1 MITFEYNGKIYK
13 PSNLENKLKKLGIT
27 INDVKI
33 IDDTKTNA
41 EKERE
46 ERSQQTSNNEE
57 TVDVYWDNQSKGW
70 YIVDRRFPYN
80 SESGIR
86 FFQEIEK
93 GHYRLVQHDV
103 CKNTLQDFFKENFQK
118 VLNNTYI
125 AN

>member
-57 TVDVYWDNQSKGW
+57 TVDVYWDNRCKGW
-70 YIVDRRFPYN
+70 YLVDRRFPT
-80 SESGIR
+80 SPDWEMR
-86 FFQEIEK
+86 FSQEIEN
-93 GHYRLVQHDV
+93 GRYRLVQHDV
-103 CKNTLQDFFKENFQK
+103 NKNNLHEFFEENFKK
-118 VLNNTYI
+118 VI
-125 AN
+125 ATH

>member
-46 ERSQQTSNNEE
+46 ERNQQNINDEYV
-57 TVDVYWDNQSKGW
+57 VDVYWDNKSKGW
-70 YIVDRRFPYN
+70 YIVDRHFPY
-80 SESGIR
+80 EPKWGIK
-86 FFQEIEK
+86 FFQEIEN
-93 GHYRLVQHDV
+93 GHYKLVKHDV
-103 CKNTLQDFFKENFQK
+103 NRNNLSEFFNENFK
-118 VLNNTYI
+118 SVINN
-125 AN
+125 